1 MEPCALNGA
10 AESREP
16 QDFHLSSKNSFNILD
31 EPEAA
36 SGYMAKGV
44 FFKLELIPVM
54 RWAHLLPEQPVLAVF
69 KSNS

>member
-36 SGYMAKGV
+36 SGYMVKGIS
-44 FFKLELIPVM
+44 FKLKLIPVM
-54 RWAHLLPEQPVLAVF
+54 R
-69 KSNS
+69 